1 MSSAELYRL
10 RRQRATVVQGI
21 SNSREQIS
29 ILADKI
35 TRLRSASSNLQGSI
49 SSLETSKQQINSLS
63 IDKNSWKGKNQTK
76 FESRYDAYKDSVK
89 DYVDKT
95 IDAREGIEDEIR
107 RLENTRMAYTNG
119 LSNLQSTLNSLDY
132 QISRAKED

>member
-35 TRLRSASSNLQGSI
+35 TRLRSASSNLQGCI
-49 SSLETSKQQINSLS
+49 SSLETSKQQIDSLS
-63 IDKNSWKGKNQTK
+63 IDKNSWKGKNQSK
-76 FESRYDAYKDSVK
+76 FESHYDAYKDSVK

-107 RLENTRMAYTNG
+107 RLENTRMAYTSG